1 MISPAS
7 QSPMIYFAGDYAGHI
22 MYVPNLS
29 GSRATGSPPLRRYRT
44 GQWGQFLE
52 RLKIMELVGGPSSP
66 AVNQGHVF
74 YTGGCQSFL
83 GNSGGDDNE

>member
-7 QSPMIYFAGDYAGHI
+7 QSPMIYFAEDYAGHI
-22 MYVPNLS
+22 LHVPNLS
-29 GSRATGSPPLRRYRT
+29 GSRAIGSPPLSRYRT

-66 AVNQGHVF
+66 AVSQGHVF
-74 YTGGCQSFL
+74 YTGGCQPFF
-83 GNSGGDDNE
+83 GNGNE